1 MTLLACGLC
10 LDGNVLFVFP
20 FVFYWLL
27 VLLCWSLGL
36 GTWLAFARR
45 DVYGPPLELPMN
57 PLRYLLVA
65 PLLIVVLVP
74 FTMGAVLTPL
84 VPLMLVWVV
93 RLGLSIRAPV
103 LPTIAEPRRLR
114 LVSIYRSVQRVVF
127 TVALL
132 LVPVAYV
139 RWFVQMRAIGMM

>member
-1 MTLLACGLC
+1 VTLLACGLC
-10 LDGNVLFVFP
+10 LDGNVLFALP

-27 VLLCWSLGL
+27 VFLLWSLGF

-45 DVYGPPLELPMN
+45 NVYGPPIELPMN

-74 FTMGAVLTPL
+74 FTMGAVLAPL
-84 VPLMLVWVV
+84 VPLMLVWFV

-103 LPTIAEPRRLR
+103 LPTIDEPRRAR

-127 TVALL
+127 TAALL

-139 RWFVQMRAIGMM
+139 RWYVQMHAIGMM